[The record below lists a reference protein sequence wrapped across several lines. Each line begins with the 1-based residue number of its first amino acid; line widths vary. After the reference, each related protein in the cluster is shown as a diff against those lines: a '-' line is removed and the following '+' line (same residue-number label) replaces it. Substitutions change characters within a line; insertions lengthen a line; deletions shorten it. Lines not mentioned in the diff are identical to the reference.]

1 LNVVGLDLAGS
12 PKRDTGFALL
22 HRNLCVTSI
31 LHTDEEIL
39 SETRMAA
46 PDVVS
51 IDAPLFLPKGRASL
65 EQRGPPHLRACDKEL
80 LRMKIRFFP
89 ISLGPMRMLTERGMR
104 LRKTLEEE
112 GFKVIE
118 GYPGAVQDILGMP
131 RKQAGLEKLRAALA
145 DFGIRGGLKKKD
157 ISGDELDA
165 ITCAILG
172 KMYLDGSYQAIGVEE
187 EGFMILPDVSKLRSH

>member
-12 PKRDTGFALL
+12 PKRNTGFALL
-22 HRNLCVTSI
+22 HRQLCATSV
-31 LHTDEEIL
+31 LHSDEEIL
-39 SETRMAA
+39 SETRLAA

-51 IDAPLFLPKGRASL
+51 IDAPLFLPKGRKSL
-65 EQRGPPHLRACDKEL
+65 EQRGPPHLRACDREL

-89 ISLGPMRMLTERGMR
+89 LSLGPMRMLTERGMR
-104 LRKTLEEE
+104 LRKVLEDD

-118 GYPGAVQDILGMP
+118 GYPGAVQDVLGMP
-131 RKQAGLEKLRAALA
+131 RKKAGLENLRRALME
-145 DFGIRGGLKKKD
+145 FGVKGGIKKKD

-172 KMYLDGSYQAIGVEE
+172 RMYLDGNYQAIGDEE
-187 EGFMILPDVSKLRSH
+187 EGFMILPDVSRLRSH